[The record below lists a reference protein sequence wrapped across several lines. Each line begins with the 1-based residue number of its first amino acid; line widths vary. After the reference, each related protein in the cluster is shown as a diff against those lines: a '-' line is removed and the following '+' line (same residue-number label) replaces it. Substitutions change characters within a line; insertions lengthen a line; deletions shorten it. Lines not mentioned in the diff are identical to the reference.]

1 MFEALT
7 DPRVRPSEA
16 PGEECPECEG
26 RGWVLAVDA
35 GAGTA
40 RRCDCQK
47 RRNLERLVDAAQ
59 VPDRYLRCT
68 LRSFQTV
75 APETA
80 VAQQLQAAHRTAERY
95 LDEFQ
100 DGDGRFRESGL
111 LFIGP
116 PGVGKTHL
124 AVAVL
129 LEIVRRWGLKGRFV
143 DFTSM
148 INEIQSTFDP
158 GSRESKREILDPVV
172 GADILVLDELGAQK
186 PTAWVQD
193 ILYYVINTRYTER
206 RPTLFTTN
214 YLLEAPDAAQEIRSL
229 DRGADPPTDRRPQL
243 TERVQARLISRL
255 YEMAQPIVLDA
266 ATDYRQAIMRH
277 QHRV

>member
-16 PGEECPECEG
+16 PPEDCSECEG
-26 RGWVLAVDA
+26 RGWLLSTDA
-35 GAGTA
+35 GAGAA

-47 RRNLERLVDAAQ
+47 RRSLDRLVEAAN
-59 VPDRYLRCT
+59 VPDRYRRCT
-68 LRSFQTV
+68 LKSFQTV

-80 VAQQLQAAHRTAERY
+80 VAQQLQAAHVTAQRY

-100 DGDGRFRESGL
+100 DGDGKFRESGL

-129 LEIVRRWGLKGRFV
+129 LEIVRRWGRRGRFV
-143 DFTSM
+143 DFTSL

-214 YLLEAPDAAQEIRSL
+214 YLLESPSAAGNRSL
-229 DRGADPPTDRRPQL
+229 DRGADQPADHRPL
-243 TERVQARLISRL
+243 LAERVQARLISRL

-266 ATDYRQAIMRH
+266 AADYRQAIMRH